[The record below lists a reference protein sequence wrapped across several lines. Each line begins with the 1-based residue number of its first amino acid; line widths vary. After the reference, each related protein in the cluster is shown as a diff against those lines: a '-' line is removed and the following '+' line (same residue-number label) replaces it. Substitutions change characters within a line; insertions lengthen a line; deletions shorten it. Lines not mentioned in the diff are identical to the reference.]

1 MATLEE
7 IDAIGIHCCVASAGP
22 LCCVHETESSKPVV
36 LLLCAPTGVD
46 EGRLDLVHWVVA
58 NVWMV
63 IFWFTIV
70 ELAAVLES
78 YTGLTTRIW

>member
-1 MATLEE
+1 M
-7 IDAIGIHCCVASAGP
+7 
-22 LCCVHETESSKPVV
+22 V

-78 YTGLTTRIW
+78 YTGLTT